1 MKNNTKICLCIII
14 GLGAFGVC
22 GSAVL
27 FFVNIPSSL
36 ISAISAWVGIIGTAA
51 SVVLSVAAMVYSNK
65 SSKDA
70 EDSLNKV
77 TSHYETLCKKLASD
91 AIVDSVGSTGVLA
104 IIKDNQEQ
112 TEQDT

>member
-1 MKNNTKICLCIII
+1 MKNNRKICLCIII

-27 FFVNIPSSL
+27 FFVSLPSSI

-51 SVVLSVAAMVYSNK
+51 SVILSVVAMVYSNK

-70 EDSLNKV
+70 EDSLKKV
-77 TSHYETLCKKLASD
+77 TEHYETLCKKLASD
-91 AIVDSVGSTGVLA
+91 AIMESVGSAGVLA
-104 IIKDNQEQ
+104 IIKDNQQ
-112 TEQDT
+112 TELDR